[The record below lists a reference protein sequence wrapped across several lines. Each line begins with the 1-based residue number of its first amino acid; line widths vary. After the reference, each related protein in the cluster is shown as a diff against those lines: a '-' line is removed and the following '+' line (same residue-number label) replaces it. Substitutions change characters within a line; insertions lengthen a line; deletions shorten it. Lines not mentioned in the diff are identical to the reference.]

1 MITTFILKSMFIIVP
16 VYCIIFGILAI
27 VPEFICNTLVKKDN
41 KDLAFKF
48 GWFAEKVM
56 GIGLKDGCVL
66 TTIFVICI
74 LLSNIC

>member
-27 VPEFICNTLVKKDN
+27 VPEFICNRLVKKDK

-56 GIGLKDGCVL
+56 SIGLKGGCVI
-66 TTIFVICI
+66 TAIFVICM
-74 LLSNIC
+74 LLSN